1 MEEEQSDNDFVA
13 PTLPVKKP
21 TKNSI
26 LKEEQSDNNFV
37 PPTPSV
43 KKLRMKLVEKQD
55 HKHKKKPKLHSNNKN
70 VEENEASGEETMET
84 CSTS

>member
-1 MEEEQSDNDFVA
+1 MEEEQSDNDFVP

-43 KKLRMKLVEKQD
+43 KQD
-55 HKHKKKPKLHSNNKN
+55 RKHKKKPKLHSNNKN